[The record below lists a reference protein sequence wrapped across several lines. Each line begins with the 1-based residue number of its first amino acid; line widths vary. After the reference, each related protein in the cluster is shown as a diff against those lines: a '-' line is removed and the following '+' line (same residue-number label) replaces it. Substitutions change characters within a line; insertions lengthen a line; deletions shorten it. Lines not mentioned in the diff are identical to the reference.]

1 MKETEITLQIYTP
14 LEETIK
20 ILKEQG
26 YTETENFIMDD
37 HYFTSLTNVQNKP
50 YAEIM
55 KNSVLLRV
63 FLGQENKHLLIYKN
77 KEFDNQ
83 GNVIC
88 EEKVNCPVSDI
99 YSAEKILKLANF
111 NNFVNLNTHIQVF
124 NKENVGFAI
133 QEVKDLGLFIEIE
146 EFDYMKNMTS
156 KEKIEELLEIAH
168 SLNLQLGSDYN
179 CKKVQMMINNLD

>member
-1 MKETEITLQIYTP
+1 MKETEITLQIYNP
-14 LEETIK
+14 KEETIK
-20 ILKEQG
+20 ILKKQG

-37 HYFTSLTNVQNKP
+37 HYFTSLTEVQNKQ

-55 KNSVLLRV
+55 KNSILLRTFSV
-63 FLGQENKHLLIYKN
+63 SNQHLLIYKN

-124 NKENVGFAI
+124 NKGNIGFTI

-146 EFDYMKNMTS
+146 EFDYMKVMTIE
-156 KEKIEELLEIAH
+156 EKIEELLKIAN

-179 CKKVQMMINNLD
+179 CKKVQMMLNKIN